1 MGVSSHEGGKSR
13 TGDGIGDV
21 RGAVNGIC
29 LGGVSIRRDD
39 GTLTSLVGS
48 AGTGS
53 TGSAQGV
60 DVVAGVGGA

>member
-1 MGVSSHEGGKSR
+1 MGVSLHEERKSC
-13 TGDGIGDV
+13 TGDEIGDV
-21 RGAVNGIC
+21 RGTVNGVC
-29 LGGVSIRRDD
+29 LGGVSVRRGD
-39 GTLTSLVGS
+39 GMATSLVGS